1 MLYNKEDLK
10 KALQDDIVY
19 IDENY
24 NYTIDNFVLDNR
36 ELTTNSLF
44 IAKKGAKTDGHNFI
58 ASTLANNDSVIIIAE
73 YLPEGVKQ
81 NSRIILVKDS
91 VKAMEKLATYS
102 RNRLKGKVIGITG
115 SVGKSS
121 SKEIYKKCLSNIGKS
136 HCNIRSFNNYTGV
149 LATLINTPEDTEY
162 AVFEMGVSEVNEM
175 DTLRKFVKPNICVI
189 LEIFANHIGNFN
201 NELEIVEE
209 KAKISDSDT
218 DIIALKKDSKWFA
231 KLFDDAKSKNI
242 KNILEFGDTSNIYIK
257 EHKIIKGEA
266 HITYSVFNKDYV
278 VVSSNLDYNMAYN
291 MLPLIA
297 FSNFLNL
304 DIAKILEGFEDY
316 ETFKG
321 RNNIIK
327 VKDFTIIDGSYNAN
341 VKSFISGL
349 NLINNIV
356 ETGQRKVCIFGDI
369 LELGNHAKEIHLE
382 LVEPVID
389 SNIDVFIGV
398 GENMKFVVEE
408 LKKTNIELHYFNNV
422 EELLPV
428 YKDLIKKFDLI
439 FIKASNG
446 LHFSKIIEDIQK

>member
-58 ASTLANNDSVIIIAE
+58 AATLANNDSVIIIAE

-91 VKAMEKLATYS
+91 IKAMEKLATYS

-162 AVFEMGVSEVNEM
+162 AIFEMGVSELNEM

-201 NELEIVEE
+201 SELEIVEE

-218 DIIALKKDSKWFA
+218 DIIVLKKDSKWFA

-242 KNILEFGDTSNIYIK
+242 KNILEFGNTSNIYIK
-257 EHKIIKGEA
+257 EYKIIEDKA

-297 FSNFLNL
+297 FSEYLKL
-304 DIAKILEGFEDY
+304 DIKKILEGFEDY

-341 VKSFISGL
+341 VKSFISGI
-349 NLINNIV
+349 NLMNNV
-356 ETGQRKVCIFGDI
+356 YKQGQRKVCIFGDI